1 MNQNALITIGLLL
14 GSTIGGFIP
23 NLWGAGMFSMSSIFF
38 SAIGGI
44 LGLYFGFKISQM

>member
-1 MNQNALITIGLLL
+1 MSQKALITIGILL

-23 NLWGAGMFSMSSIFF
+23 NLWGAGMFSMASIFF

-44 LGLYFGFKISQM
+44 LGLYLGFKISKM

>member
-1 MNQNALITIGLLL
+1 MSQKALITIGILL

-23 NLWGAGMFSMSSIFF
+23 NLWGAGIFSMASIFF
-38 SAIGGI
+38 SAIGAI